1 MATILLLP
9 PALLAQAPAPPAGQ
23 GAPLT
28 ITLQDALQRAR
39 ANSPQFLAAV
49 TQVGLARQDTAQAR
63 AGLLPNVTYTDQY
76 IYTEGNG
83 TPSGRF
89 IANNA
94 VHEYLAQ
101 GNAHQVLDLAHFA
114 QYRRAQAAQAV
125 ARAKQEI
132 AARGLE
138 VTVVKDY
145 YGLVV
150 AQRKYANAQQA
161 AAEAGQFLSISQRL
175 ESGGEVAHADVLKA
189 QLQLNDRQRD
199 LKESQLGI
207 EKARLD
213 LAVLLFPDFNLDFD
227 LVDDL
232 RLPLPLPARREARA
246 LAARNDPEL
255 RAALA
260 ELSVSQQELQV
271 AWAGHLPALSFDY
284 WYGIDAT
291 PFATRF
297 NGIQNLGY
305 AAAATLNLPIWDWGA
320 VQSKVK
326 QAALRR
332 DQARHQLSA
341 AHRQALAD
349 LESFYSEAFT
359 ARSELE
365 DLRASA
371 GLAAESLRLARL
383 RYQAGEASM
392 LEVVDAQNTLTAAR
406 NAYDDGELRYRVA
419 LSTLQTRTGSF

>member
-419 LSTLQTRTGSF
+419 LSTLQTRTGPF